1 MRVDLHCHST
11 CSDGSLSPT
20 EVATRAQAEGV
31 QLFCLT
37 DHDSVA
43 GYEATAAALPNTRVL
58 RGVELSCRHAGKTVH
73 LLIYGVREG
82 AGLTALQG
90 RLEHVLE
97 DRRTRLKA
105 IIARLRRLGVK
116 LDGEKI
122 LIATHGHTPGRP
134 DVARALV
141 EAGVVRSQREAFERY
156 LRDGGP
162 ADVAL
167 ERVSLDDGLRLGR
180 NSGAKMS
187 LAHPHAALAAAGR
200 RDVRAV
206 PVGRARG
213 HRGLLRPLRGAGA
226 RAVAERGQ
234 AARAGGHRR
243 LGLPRG
249 GGAGDPESRHRAA
262 GAPRGAPAGLAGGV
276 SRGCGR
282 RGSSWLWDMC
292 EGPGPKRQ
300 GRRGRSR

>member
-82 AGLTALQG
+82 TGLTALEG

-156 LRDGGP
+156 LHDGGP

-187 LAHPHAALAAAGR
+187 LAHPHTLRSPQLVDEMFVQYRSAGLEGIEAYYGRYGAQERGLWLNVAKR
-200 RDVRAV
+200 RELVVTGGSDFHGAAV
-206 PVGRARG
+206 PEVRQPGIELPDR
-213 HRGLLRPLRGAGA
+213 H
-226 RAVAERGQ
+226 AERLQ
-234 AARAGGHRR
+234 AW
-243 LGLPRG
+243 
-249 GGAGDPESRHRAA
+249 
-262 GAPRGAPAGLAGGV
+262 LA
-276 SRGCGR
+276 
-282 RGSSWLWDMC
+282 
-292 EGPGPKRQ
+292 E
-300 GRRGRSR
+300 

>member
-11 CSDGSLSPT
+11 CSDGSLTPT

-73 LLIYGVREG
+73 LLIYGIRDG
-82 AGLTALQG
+82 SGLTALQG

-97 DRRTRLKA
+97 DRRARLKA

-156 LRDGGP
+156 LHDGGP

-167 ERVSLDDGLRLGR
+167 ERVSLDEGLRLGR

-187 LAHPHAALAAAGR
+187 LAHPHTLRSPQLVDEMFAQYKSAGLEGIEAYYGRYGSQERGLWLNVAKR
-200 RDVRAV
+200 RELVVTGGSDFHGAAV
-206 PVGRARG
+206 PEIRQPGIDLPER
-213 HRGLLRPLRGAGA
+213 H
-226 RAVAERGQ
+226 AERLQ
-234 AARAGGHRR
+234 A
-243 LGLPRG
+243 
-249 GGAGDPESRHRAA
+249 
-262 GAPRGAPAGLAGGV
+262 
-276 SRGCGR
+276 
-282 RGSSWLWDMC
+282 WLT
-292 EGPGPKRQ
+292 E
-300 GRRGRSR
+300 